1 MRLSDPLMRVLV
13 VEDDPVAA
21 RLVQEVLT
29 SAARHVSIVHVRDV
43 ERAKR
48 ELLHEQP
55 DLLVLD
61 LMLPD
66 SSGLA
71 TLAAVRETC
80 TDCAILVLT
89 ALDDP
94 DLGLE
99 AVKSGAHDFVVK
111 GETGRASL
119 ARAMRQAVERKRA
132 QDALLATRV
141 DRDLARSLLVEIYAR
156 AQITPNDLLAVGQ
169 RLAARVEASGLQAK
183 LGAAVRAGIAESLT
197 CEVGAD
203 RYTLRARGTLD
214 ARPGS
219 AVPTCFLTLGF
230 LSGAVAD
237 VTGAPRAVG
246 TETTCTGRGDA
257 YCTFVIQPK

>member
-1 MRLSDPLMRVLV
+1 MRPAEPVMRVLL
-13 VEDDPVAA
+13 VEDDATAA

-29 SAARHVSIVHVRDV
+29 NAARHVSIVHVKDL
-43 ERAKR
+43 ERAQR
-48 ELLHEQP
+48 ELRVEQP

-71 TLAAVRETC
+71 TLAAVREQS

-94 DLGLE
+94 DLGLQ
-99 AVKSGAHDFVVK
+99 AVKGGAHDFVVK

-132 QDALLATRV
+132 QDALLASRV
-141 DRDLARSLLVEIYAR
+141 DRKLARSLLLEIYAR
-156 AQITPNDLLAVGQ
+156 AQITPTDLLAVGQ
-169 RLAARVEASGLQAK
+169 RLAGHLEAIGLQAK
-183 LGAAVRAGIAESLT
+183 LGAAVRAGLAESLT

-219 AVPTCFLTLGF
+219 ASPTCFLTLGF

-237 VTGAPRAVG
+237 VTGAARAVG
-246 TETTCTGRGDA
+246 TETSCTSRGDP
-257 YCTFVIQPK
+257 YCTFVIQPR